1 MLYSVVLFLHVG
13 AALVLASA
21 LSIDA
26 LLMFQVRR
34 ATSPNG
40 TKSWLDLWSA
50 VSWMA
55 GGSGF
60 VLLLSGGYLADR
72 MSAWTLAWP
81 KVALATLILI
91 GALGATTSK
100 RMRAL
105 RRANALDQ
113 AEFFRQLDNPLLKI
127 SLSIRIALVFAAVL
141 LMNAKPQLR
150 ESLGIV
156 GGFVLIGL
164 AAAFVLPN
172 RPTALSR
179 LSPGDGRLGT

>member
-1 MLYSVVLFLHVG
+1 MMLYSVVLFLHVG

-26 LLMFQVRR
+26 LLLFQLRR
-34 ATSPNG
+34 ATSSSG

-81 KVALATLILI
+81 KVALATSILI
-91 GALGATTSK
+91 GALGAT
-100 RMRAL
+100 
-105 RRANALDQ
+105 
-113 AEFFRQLDNPLLKI
+113 
-127 SLSIRIALVFAAVL
+127 
-141 LMNAKPQLR
+141 
-150 ESLGIV
+150 
-156 GGFVLIGL
+156 
-164 AAAFVLPN
+164 
-172 RPTALSR
+172 
-179 LSPGDGRLGT
+179 